1 MYLDFGSYVHCE
13 NRAEVM
19 DKLKNIFAFDEH
31 GLKRIERLEF
41 GAHTK
46 SARRISFIYLFYVT
60 IIMGMLS

>member
-1 MYLDFGSYVHCE
+1 
-13 NRAEVM
+13 M

-31 GLKRIERLEF
+31 GLKSIERLEF

-46 SARRISFIYLFYVT
+46 IARRISFIYLFYVT